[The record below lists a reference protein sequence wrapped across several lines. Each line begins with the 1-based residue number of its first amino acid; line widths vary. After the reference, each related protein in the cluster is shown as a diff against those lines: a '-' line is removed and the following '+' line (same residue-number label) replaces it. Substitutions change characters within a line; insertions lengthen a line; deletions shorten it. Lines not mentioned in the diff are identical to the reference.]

1 VGEREVVKPGV
12 AGGQFKSF
20 TTKDTKSHEGN
31 AKKVPRDGS
40 YPSRFSFSLH
50 VEKHGILHVK
60 VFQAQWAGGDHVTD
74 SAVDIQGRHLKLS
87 NLEKVLYPATGFTKQ
102 KVIDYYARIAPAI
115 IPHLAGRALTR
126 KRYPD
131 GVEGE
136 PFFEKNAPMHKPDWV
151 KTAPIWSGR
160 NRRTV
165 HYVLADDLATLIW
178 LANLAALELHP
189 SLALAK
195 DITCPTVMVFDLD
208 PGPPANIVQ
217 CCQVGLWL
225 REIFEHF
232 GLQSFPKTSG
242 SKGLQIYVPLNTPTT
257 YDVTKMFSH
266 ALAQLLEHDH
276 RDLVLSEMSKQAR
289 TGKVFVD
296 WSQNDEH
303 KTTVAVYSLRAREHP
318 TVSTPVKWEEVER
331 AFKKKDAGLLVFEAP
346 QVVSRFEKMGDLF
359 EPVLELK
366 QRLPDLKAAV
376 TKEPERIE
384 IAAQAEGD
392 DAAPVRRKRAGKK
405 GERR

>member
-1 VGEREVVKPGV
+1 M
-12 AGGQFKSF
+12 
-20 TTKDTKSHEGN
+20 
-31 AKKVPRDGS
+31 
-40 YPSRFSFSLH
+40 
-50 VEKHGILHVK
+50 
-60 VFQAQWAGGDHVTD
+60 TD

-87 NLEKVLYPATGFTKQ
+87 NLEKVLYPAVRFTK
-102 KVIDYYARIAPAI
+102 KDVIDYYARIAPAI

-136 PFFEKNAPMHKPDWV
+136 PFFEKNAPMHRPDWV

-160 NRRTV
+160 NRRTI
-165 HYVLADDLATLIW
+165 HYVLADDLPTLIW

-189 SLALAK
+189 SLALAE
-195 DITCPTVMVFDLD
+195 DITCPTEMVFDLD

-242 SKGLQIYVPLNTPTT
+242 SKGMQIYVPLNVPTT
-257 YDVTKMFSH
+257 YDTTKLFAH
-266 ALAQLLEHDH
+266 ALAQLLEQDH
-276 RDLVLSEMSKQAR
+276 KELVLSEMSKQAR

-303 KTTVAVYSLRAREHP
+303 KTTIGVYSLRAREHP

-331 AFKKKDAGLLVFEAP
+331 ALKKKDASLLVFEAK
-346 QVVSRFEKMGDLF
+346 QVVERFEKMGDLF

-366 QRLPDLKAAV
+366 QKLPDLKAGAAPAA
-376 TKEPERIE
+376 TGIE
-384 IAAQAEGD
+384 IAAQAEKPHRKTSR
-392 DAAPVRRKRAGKK
+392 ARRRK
-405 GERR
+405 

>member
-1 VGEREVVKPGV
+1 MRS
-12 AGGQFKSF
+12 A
-20 TTKDTKSHEGN
+20 
-31 AKKVPRDGS
+31 
-40 YPSRFSFSLH
+40 
-50 VEKHGILHVK
+50 
-60 VFQAQWAGGDHVTD
+60 HVTD
-74 SAVDIQGRHLKLS
+74 SAVDIEGRHLKLS
-87 NLEKVLYPATGFTKQ
+87 NLEKVLYPAVGFTKQ
-102 KVIDYYARIAPAI
+102 QVIDYYARIAPAM

-131 GVEGE
+131 GVDGE
-136 PFFEKNAPMHKPDWV
+136 PFFEKNAPMHKPEWV
-151 KTAPIWSGR
+151 KTVPIWSGR

-165 HYVLADDLATLIW
+165 NYVLADDLATLVW

-195 DITCPTVMVFDLD
+195 DITCPTEMVFDLD

-257 YDVTKMFSH
+257 YDATKMFSH

-318 TVSTPVKWEEVER
+318 TVSTPVTWEEVER

-346 QVVSRFEKMGDLF
+346 QVVTRVEKMGDLF

-366 QRLPDLKAAV
+366 QRLPDLKAAGAEAP
-376 TKEPERIE
+376 KGIE
-384 IAAQAEGD
+384 IAAQAEED
-392 DAAPVRRKRAGKK
+392 DPPRKTGGKKTAGKK
-405 GERR
+405 SARKSAVRKKPGKV